1 MRYHW
6 LKLGSLPKSSDRETS
21 YRLGMS
27 ANDPL
32 SHDKSSSRKHKTNLN
47 EKLRLKANPKSRS
60 PLREEPGALLLLTLL
75 YAIQGVPLGLSM
87 GSMPFLLRSS
97 MSYTAVGLFSLA
109 SYPYSFKL
117 LWSPIVDSLYAQSF
131 GRRKSWIVPMQLTS
145 GISMVLGRSWLE
157 NRLYTGDALSLT
169 LFFFWMVLLAATQ
182 DIAVDGWALTLLSKQ
197 HVSWAATCQSVGMNV
212 GYFLSFTVFLALN
225 DASFC
230 NAYLRHTQSEVGLL
244 TLSQYLLFWGWTYI
258 CVTIIIAFLVQEN
271 AEKQQVPPLGHA
283 YTQLFSILRLPAVQS
298 LALLLIFGR
307 LGMLTVE
314 SAVALK
320 LLEKGVSKE
329 ALAGL
334 VLFEFPIE
342 LISAVVA
349 GRLASS
355 GGPLKVWLNGYRVR
369 LFLAA
374 MTTLVVY
381 NFPTSSESHKEHLIG
396 VAIVG
401 AATSFTSTL
410 MFTCLGSFFNKI
422 SDPTAGGMWLT
433 LLNTIANVGI
443 VVPKF
448 FLFAAIDWLT
458 VKDNNGNTIR
468 DGFYLLSSLSIV
480 GGVVIMTWL
489 QRIVPELEALSIL
502 CWRVKDKDF

>member
-230 NAYLRHTQSEVGLL
+230 NAYLRHTSIRSGLAD
-244 TLSQYLLFWGWTYI
+244 F
-258 CVTIIIAFLVQEN
+258 VTVFII
-271 AEKQQVPPLGHA
+271 LGLDIHMCHHHN
-283 YTQLFSILRLPAVQS
+283 S
-298 LALLLIFGR
+298 IFGP
-307 LGMLTVE
+307 G
-314 SAVALK
+314 K
-320 LLEKGVSKE
+320 CGK
-329 ALAGL
+329 
-334 VLFEFPIE
+334 
-342 LISAVVA
+342 
-349 GRLASS
+349 
-355 GGPLKVWLNGYRVR
+355 
-369 LFLAA
+369 
-374 MTTLVVY
+374 
-381 NFPTSSESHKEHLIG
+381 
-396 VAIVG
+396 
-401 AATSFTSTL
+401 ATSTSAR
-410 MFTCLGSFFNKI
+410 TCIYPVIFNTKAAC
-422 SDPTAGGMWLT
+422 SPVFG
-433 LLNTIANVGI
+433 IASN
-443 VVPKF
+443 
-448 FLFAAIDWLT
+448 LWQT
-458 VKDNNGNTIR
+458 R
-468 DGFYLLSSLSIV
+468 D
-480 GGVVIMTWL
+480 
-489 QRIVPELEALSIL
+489 AD
-502 CWRVKDKDF
+502 C